1 MSFSSRL
8 LRRASLVMAIGLF
21 GTHSVLPR
29 ACHNIALAAPPAAL
43 SPKLSDYV
51 VPKLDDFDTTM
62 KAVFHDDNAARKI
75 SRDIGSLYQ
84 LKGDVH
90 IRYKEDNKF
99 RADGQ
104 LGASKASIVI
114 YDSKQTVKLSSIFKK
129 TDNLGSAPGKRK
141 SLLDMGLI
149 SEYYLT
155 YAQGEFLG
163 ERSFEGVPC
172 AVFKIT
178 YKDRALD
185 SSHRIVWIDPKSK
198 ITLRR
203 EEYAQDT
210 SGGKLRSVWLY
221 RGAKGSPAAFAQVA
235 PGIYFPS
242 SIELFNNENQ
252 KAGETAYT
260 NTRVNVGLSD
270 DVFKL

>member
-1 MSFSSRL
+1 MTFAARL
-8 LRRASLVMAIGLF
+8 FRPAALVVALGLIGTGLA
-21 GTHSVLPR
+21 LPR
-29 ACHNIALAAPPAAL
+29 AGCNMALAAPPAAL

-51 VPKLDDFDTTM
+51 VPKLDDFETTM
-62 KAVFHDDNAARKI
+62 KAVFHDDTAARKI
-75 SRDIGSLYQ
+75 NRDIGMLYQ

-90 IRYKEDNKF
+90 IRYKEENKF

-114 YDSKQTVKLSSIFKK
+114 TDTQQVFKLS
-129 TDNLGSAPGKRK
+129 LGVKIPSNVSNAPGKRK

-163 ERSFEGVPC
+163 ERPFEGVQC

-178 YKDRALD
+178 YKDRNLD
-185 SSHRIVWIDPKSK
+185 NSHRIVWIDPKTK

-203 EEYAQDT
+203 EEYAQDGN
-210 SGGKLRSVWLY
+210 GGKLRSVWLY
-221 RGAKGSPAAFAQVA
+221 RGAKNSPGTFAQVA
-235 PGIYFPS
+235 PGIYFPA
-242 SIELFNNENQ
+242 SIELYNNENQ

>member
-1 MSFSSRL
+1 MSFASRL
-8 LRRASLVMAIGLF
+8 FRPSALILALGCLGTGLIVPRRGDNA
-21 GTHSVLPR
+21 
-29 ACHNIALAAPPAAL
+29 ALAAPPASL
-43 SPKLSDYV
+43 SAKLSDYV
-51 VPKLDDFDTTM
+51 VPKLDDFETTM
-62 KAVFHDDNAARKI
+62 KAVFHDDTAARKI
-75 SRDIGSLYQ
+75 NRDIGMLYQ

-90 IRYKEDNKF
+90 IRYKEENKF

-104 LGASKASIVI
+104 LGATKASIVI
-114 YDSKQTVKLSSIFKK
+114 TDAKQVFKSSLGIRVPS
-129 TDNLGSAPGKRK
+129 NLGNAPGKRK

-149 SEYYLT
+149 SDYYLT

-163 ERSFEGVPC
+163 ERPFEGVTC

-178 YKDRALD
+178 YKDRNLD
-185 SSHRIVWIDPKSK
+185 SSHRIVWIDPKTK

-203 EEYAQDT
+203 EEYAQDGN
-210 SGGKLRSVWLY
+210 GGKLRSVWLY
-221 RGAKGSPAAFAQVA
+221 RGAKDSPATFTQVA

-242 SIELFNNENQ
+242 SIELYNNENQ

-260 NTRVNVGLSD
+260 NTHVNVGLGD